1 MTTSTEN
8 SLGGSPLA
16 GIGGRGDTLAAL
28 RPPVSRLSPGAKA
41 ADTDAAGPKVRRR
54 GTPLWVR
61 ILGWTTSLAIM
72 GGIGGAAWLETQTSG
87 FESALLARVGRD
99 LRFSVYPGPTTA
111 VRYPTGGPY
120 DERLG
125 YTQMPSFLERLTAGP
140 YRVTAQAR
148 MSPTLLDYLDLSF
161 YPPYAEKTSAG
172 LQVLDRGGTLLYGA
186 SYPERVFTS
195 FASVP
200 PLVADTLLF
209 IENRKLLDP
218 AHPYRNPA
226 VDWDRFGLALLQI
239 PLQVI
244 NPGAQRIGGSTL
256 ATQTEKYRHSAG
268 GQTADGVE
276 KLRQMASASMRAYM
290 DGADTTQT
298 RFRILV
304 DYLNSTPLSARPG
317 IGEINGLGDGLWA
330 WYGTDF
336 ATANQILRDQPRT
349 EEDLATQAVV
359 YKQVLSLLLAQRRP
373 SFYLTANRT
382 ALDALCNEHLR
393 VLEKAGVIPP
403 ALADAAQNF
412 QLRFREEAPDPP
424 DVSYVEQKAVNAIRN
439 RLISMLGAH
448 TLYQLDRL
456 DLTTDTTLDQAAQE
470 RVTAVLKRLADPA
483 ATAEL
488 GLTGD
493 RLLTGADPAKV
504 VYSVTL
510 YERAPHANLVRV
522 QVDTLDQPLD
532 LNEGARLDLGS
543 TAKLRTL
550 ISYLEIIEKLYRDYH
565 QRDAAALRDISA
577 AADDNLTRW
586 VTQTLAQTGDQGLP
600 ALLNAA
606 MERTYSAGTGE
617 RFFTG
622 GGLHSFNNFEKSD
635 DHRILTV
642 SEALRRSVNLVF
654 IRLMRDVVNHYIA
667 EGPARKDDVLDDP
680 RNPARQTYLAQFADR
695 EGSTFLNHFWDEYG
709 GLNPDQALEKLAA
722 KAGTREERLAVIYRS
737 VRPNSTPED
746 LARFLAAHGAT
757 ENETRAPGAHVN
769 AKPQPLKPATVAAL
783 FEKADP
789 EKWTLN
795 DRGYMAG
802 VHPLELW
809 LVAYLQESPKAPK
822 RQMLKESSSSR
833 QESYQ
838 WLFSTRYKHAQ
849 DTRIGIVLE
858 EQAFARIHAD
868 WKRLGYPFEALVPSY
883 ATAIGSSG
891 DRPGAL
897 ADLMGIIVNDGIR
910 LPTARITRLHFA
922 AGTPYE
928 ATVGLDDRL
937 KGERVLSHELVDVV
951 KAHLLDVVQNGTAQR
966 AKGAFHDAEGNPL
979 PLGGKTGTGDQRFD
993 RFGPGGVL
1001 LESRVV
1007 NRTATFVFYAGDRFF
1022 GVITAHVHGAQ
1033 AANYHFTS
1041 ALPAQLLRVLA
1052 PALQPLMLMPPDQG

>member
-1 MTTSTEN
+1 MTTGTDN
-8 SLGGSPLA
+8 SLATNALA
-16 GIGGRGDTLAAL
+16 ADGTLAAL
-28 RPPVSRLSPGAKA
+28 RPPVSRLAPGARAATPKPPKA
-41 ADTDAAGPKVRRR
+41 RRR
-54 GTPLWVR
+54 GTPLLVR
-61 ILGWTTSLAIM
+61 LLGWATSLAIL
-72 GGIGGAAWLETQTSG
+72 GCIGGAAWLETETSG
-87 FESALLARVGRD
+87 FESVLLARIGRD

-111 VRYPTGGPY
+111 VRYPTAGPY

-125 YTQMPSFLERLTAGP
+125 YTQMPNFLERLTAGP
-140 YRVTAQAR
+140 YRVTSQAR

-172 LQVLDRGGTLLYGA
+172 LKVLDRGGTPLYGV
-186 SYPERVFTS
+186 SFPERVFTS
-195 FASVP
+195 YASIP
-200 PLVADTLLF
+200 PLVAQTLLF
-209 IENRKLLDP
+209 IENRHLLDS
-218 AHPYRNPA
+218 AHPNRNPA

-290 DGADTTQT
+290 DGPDTTQT
-298 RFRILV
+298 RYRILV
-304 DYLNSTPLSARPG
+304 DYLNSTPLSARAG

-336 ATANQILRDQPRT
+336 ATANRILREQPAT

-373 SFYLTANRT
+373 SFYLATNRM

-393 VLEKAGVIPP
+393 VLEKAGVINP

-412 QLRFREEAPDPP
+412 QLRFREEVPDPP

-439 RLISMLGAH
+439 RLLSMLGAH

-456 DLTTDTTLDQAAQE
+456 DLTTETTLDQAAQE
-470 RVTAVLKRLADPA
+470 RVTGVLKRLADPA

-565 QRDAAALRDISA
+565 QRDAASLRDISA

-600 ALLNAA
+600 AMLDAA

-680 RNPARQTYLAQFADR
+680 HHPARQTYLAQFADR
-695 EGSTFLNHFWDEYG
+695 EGSTFLNRFWEEYG
-709 GLNPDQALEKLAA
+709 GLSPDKALEKLAA
-722 KAGTREERLAVIYRS
+722 KAGTREERLSVIYRS
-737 VRPNSTPED
+737 VRANATPED
-746 LARFLAAHGAT
+746 LARFLAAHGAM
-757 ENETRAPGAHVN
+757 ENDDRPG
-769 AKPQPLKPATVAAL
+769 AKPQPLKAATVAAL

-789 EKWTLN
+789 EKWSLN

-809 LVAYLQESPKAPK
+809 LVAYLQESPAAPK
-822 RQMLKESSSSR
+822 RQMLKESSAPR

-838 WLFSTRYKHAQ
+838 WLFTTRYKHAQ

-858 EQAFARIHAD
+858 EEAFARIHAD
-868 WKRLGYPFEALVPSY
+868 WKRLGYPFESLVPSY
-883 ATAIGSSG
+883 ATSIGSSG

-897 ADLMGIIVNDGIR
+897 ADLMGIIVNDGVR
-910 LPTARITRLHFA
+910 LPTARITRLHFGS
-922 AGTPYE
+922 GTPYD
-928 ATVGLDDRL
+928 TVVGVDDRL
-937 KGERVLSHELVDVV
+937 KGERVLSHDLVTVV

-966 AKGAFHDAEGNPL
+966 AKGAFVDAAGNAL

-1022 GVITAHVHGAQ
+1022 GVITAHVHGPQ

-1052 PALQPLMLMPPDQG
+1052 PALQPLMLMPPDGEQG

>member
-1 MTTSTEN
+1 MVTSSDN
-8 SLGGSPLA
+8 SLG
-16 GIGGRGDTLAAL
+16 DNTLAAL
-28 RPPVSRLSPGAKA
+28 RPPVSRLAPGAKA
-41 ADTDAAGPKVRRR
+41 RKAVPDGPRKTAWWWRR

-61 ILGWTTSLAIM
+61 LLGWTTSLAIV
-72 GGIGGAAWLETQTSG
+72 GCIGGAAWVETQTSG
-87 FESALLARVGRD
+87 FESVLLARIGRD
-99 LRFSVYPGPTTA
+99 LRYAVYPGPTTA
-111 VRYPTGGPY
+111 VRYPTDGPY

-125 YTQMPSFLERLTAGP
+125 YTQIPNFLERLTAGP

-161 YPPYAEKTSAG
+161 YPPYREKTSAG
-172 LQVLDRGGTLLYGA
+172 LTVLDRSGTLLYGA
-186 SYPERVFTS
+186 SYPERVFTDY
-195 FASVP
+195 ASVP
-200 PLVADTLLF
+200 PLVARTLLF
-209 IENRKLLDP
+209 IENRKLLD
-218 AHPYRNPA
+218 ADHPNRNPA
-226 VDWDRFGLALLQI
+226 VDWDRFGLALAQI
-239 PLQVI
+239 PLQVV
-244 NPGAQRIGGSTL
+244 NPGGQRIGGSTL

-290 DGADTTQT
+290 DGPDTTAT
-298 RFRILV
+298 RYRILV
-304 DYLNSTPLSARPG
+304 DYLNSTPLSARAG

-336 ATANQILRDQPRT
+336 ATANQILRDQPQT
-349 EEDLATQAVV
+349 EEELATQAVV

-373 SFYLTANRT
+373 SFYLATNRS

-393 VLEKAGVIPP
+393 VLEQAHVIAP
-403 ALADAAQNF
+403 ALGDAAQNF
-412 QLRFREEAPDPP
+412 QLKFRDEVPDVP
-424 DVSYVEQKAVNAIRN
+424 DVSFVQQKAVNAIRN
-439 RLISMLGAH
+439 RLLSMLGAH

-470 RVTAVLKRLADPA
+470 RVTAVLKRLAEPA

-493 RLLTGADPAKV
+493 RLLSGADPSKV

-565 QRDAAALRDISA
+565 QRDRAALLAISA

-586 VTQTLAQTGDQGLP
+586 ATQTMADTGDQGLP

-606 MERTYSAGTGE
+606 MERTYSANTGE
-617 RFFTG
+617 HFFTG
-622 GGLHSFNNFEKSD
+622 GGLHTFNNFEKED
-635 DHRILTV
+635 DHRILTI

-667 EGPARKDDVLDDP
+667 EGPARKVDVMDDP
-680 RNPARQTYLAQFADR
+680 HHPARQTYLAQFADR
-695 EGSTFLNHFWDEYG
+695 EGSAFLNRFWQDYQ
-709 GLNPDQALEKLAA
+709 GLNPDKALDKLAA
-722 KAGTREERLAVIYRS
+722 KVGARADRLAVIYRS
-737 VRPNSTPED
+737 VRPNATSAD
-746 LARFLAAHGAT
+746 LARFLADHGA
-757 ENETRAPGAHVN
+757 RDGDDKPG

-789 EKWTLN
+789 EQWSLN

-809 LVAYLQESPKAPK
+809 LVAYLQETPSAPK
-822 RQMLKESSSSR
+822 RQMLKESSNSR

-858 EQAFARIHAD
+858 EEAFSRIHAD
-868 WKRLGYPFEALVPSY
+868 WKRLGYPFESLVPSY
-883 ATAIGSSG
+883 ATSIGSSG

-910 LPTARITRLHFA
+910 LPTARVTRLHFA
-922 AGTPYE
+922 AATPYDT
-928 ATVGLDDRL
+928 TVGVDDQM
-937 KGERVLSHELVDVV
+937 KGERVLSHDLVETVR
-951 KAHLLDVVQNGTAQR
+951 AHLLDVVQNGTAQR
-966 AKGAFHDAEGNPL
+966 AKGAFHDAAGNPL
-979 PLGGKTGTGDQRFD
+979 PMGGKTGTGDQRFD

-1052 PALQPLMLMPPDQG
+1052 PALQPLMLMPPDDGERG